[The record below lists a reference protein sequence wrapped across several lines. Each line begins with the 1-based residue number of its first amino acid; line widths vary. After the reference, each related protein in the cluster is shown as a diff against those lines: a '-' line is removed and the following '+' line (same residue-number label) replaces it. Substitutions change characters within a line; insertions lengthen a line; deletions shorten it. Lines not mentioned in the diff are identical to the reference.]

1 MLGRL
6 GLSLKIQLDWLQNVG
21 SRLSPDQ
28 ASQACYAAR
37 QLRERDQV
45 FTTVFTTV
53 FGNPERK
60 QRSHPAQVSYSH
72 RNTRKRNKQTLPS
85 VYNFTHNLV
94 GARAS

>member
-21 SRLSPDQ
+21 SRLSPDE

-53 FGNPERK
+53 F
-60 QRSHPAQVSYSH
+60 PAQVSYSH

-94 GARAS
+94 GSRAP